1 VSDVNPRLSGR
12 VQRVFAA
19 LLLLLAGLTIGH
31 AAENGI
37 ASAHA
42 AAEDPPAA
50 LERLPLPGEELDVA
64 LLTVGPGQVYWQRFG
79 HNAIL
84 IRDRN
89 AGLDRLYNFGMFDFA
104 AEDFFL
110 EFARGRMTY
119 LLVAG
124 DVETDLR
131 GYLAEGR
138 EVSLQWLDLDP
149 AARLALR
156 DALEDNARPENAAY
170 RYDYFRDNCSTRVR
184 DALDQATGG
193 ALKRATDRRSRGFTH
208 RMHAQRLTEAD
219 LPLYLG
225 IHAALGPAT
234 DAPISFWDEMF
245 IPMVLRDE
253 IAGVELEGPDGT
265 RRPLVISSQQLAEAR
280 FQQPAG
286 APRIWFWRF
295 FGVGMALAGV
305 LLWLGSPAAMGTR
318 LRVFGALSGLL
329 WMLSGVG
336 GLVLAFLAFASE
348 HQAAWRNENLALFNP
363 LALLLLPIAWSALR
377 GLRLSS
383 VLWPGVAGAIVL
395 SGFTVWLAK
404 VMPGFR
410 QDNMDWVALWLPI
423 HAALLWSVL
432 QGRHRM
438 RLPGA
443 TAG

>member
-1 VSDVNPRLSGR
+1 MSEVNRRLSGHLHR
-12 VQRVFAA
+12 VLVS
-19 LLLLLAGLTIGH
+19 LLLLLAGLGAGH
-31 AAENGI
+31 AADGAT

-84 IRDRN
+84 IRDRST
-89 AGLDRLYNFGMFDFA
+89 AVDRLYNFGMFDFA

-110 EFARGRMTY
+110 EFAQGRMTY

-124 DVETDLR
+124 DLESDLR

-138 EVSLQWLDLDP
+138 EVTLQWLDLDP

-156 DALEDNARPENAAY
+156 DALEANARPENAAY

-184 DALDQATGG
+184 DALNQATGG

-208 RMHAQRLTEAD
+208 RMHAQRLTAAD

-225 IHAALGPAT
+225 IHAALGPTT

-253 IAGVELEGPDGT
+253 IAAIALESPDGT

-280 FQQPAG
+280 FEQPPA
-286 APRIWFWRF
+286 APPAWFWRF
-295 FGVGMALAGV
+295 FGAGMALAGL
-305 LLWLGSPAAMGTR
+305 LLWLGSSAATGPR
-318 LRVFGALSGLL
+318 LSGFGALSGLL
-329 WMLSGVG
+329 WLLSGMG

-363 LALLLLPIAWSALR
+363 LALLLLPVAWSALR
-377 GLRLSS
+377 GRRLSS
-383 VLWPGVAGAIVL
+383 LVWPSVAGAIVL
-395 SGFTVWLAK
+395 SGFVVWLAK

-410 QDNMDWVALWLPI
+410 QDNMDWVALWLPA
-423 HAALLWSVL
+423 HAALFWILL
-432 QGRHRM
+432 QGRGRA
-438 RLPGA
+438 RLREAPSR
-443 TAG
+443 